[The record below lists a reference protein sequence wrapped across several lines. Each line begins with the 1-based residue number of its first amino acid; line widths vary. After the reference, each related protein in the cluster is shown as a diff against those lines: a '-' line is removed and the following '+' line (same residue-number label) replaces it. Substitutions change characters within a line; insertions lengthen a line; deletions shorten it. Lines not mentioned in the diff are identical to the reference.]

1 MWNQLKNY
9 VFGELCKFYILY
21 IKHIY
26 FSTVSEKVKITVLKF
41 TTTKSRYTMFRK
53 SLCFVQSQYIWFIRY
68 NCGKTITTDLL
79 YCIYLQKS
87 SSVLGT
93 EPGEGGRTAGT
104 LWTGRTG
111 STLLVHRQCLK
122 IPCRPIVAHIVPRI
136 KPSQCLLWIN
146 NM

>member
-1 MWNQLKNY
+1 MWKELKN
-9 VFGELCKFYILY
+9 FGEPCKFYILY
-21 IKHIY
+21 INHIY
-26 FSTVSEKVKITVLKF
+26 FFTVSEKVKITVLKY

-53 SLCFVQSQYIWFIRY
+53 SHSFVQNQYIWFIRY
-68 NCGKTITTDLL
+68 NYGKTITADLL

-93 EPGEGGRTAGT
+93 EPGVDGRTAGT

-111 STLLVHRQCLK
+111 STLLIDWPLLQ
-122 IPCRPIVAHIVPRI
+122 IPSRPIVAHIVPRL
-136 KPSQCLLWIN
+136 KPSQRLLWIN